1 MLYLHQCL
9 LVWSPPIPVVVVAVV
24 VVLVVAAAVVVAVV
38 AVHVYKRKY
47 THLLNAISWMAL
59 TAFGSLYRE
68 VELRDLWKATSGTCT
83 HSTTS
88 IRELHAW
95 KNRELS

>member
-9 LVWSPPIPVVVVAVV
+9 FVWSPPIIPVVVVAVV
-24 VVLVVAAAVVVAVV
+24 LAAVAVTVVVVVAVL
-38 AVHVYKRKY
+38 VYKCKY
-47 THLLNAISWMAL
+47 THLLNAISWTAL

-68 VELRDLWKATSGTCT
+68 AELRDLWKATSGTCT
-83 HSTTS
+83 HCTTS

>member
-1 MLYLHQCL
+1 MV
-9 LVWSPPIPVVVVAVV
+9 LVLVAAAAAVVVVVVVAV
-24 VVLVVAAAVVVAVV
+24 L
-38 AVHVYKRKY
+38 VYKRKY

-68 VELRDLWKATSGTCT
+68 AELRDLWKATSGTCT
-83 HSTTS
+83 HSTTC